1 MNDIPIF
8 WAILA
13 GVIIVVMFVRR
24 FGRSVLTKK
33 TGLGVDVD
41 GDLLRACRGDHRMAN
56 RLVQHELDRQPA
68 LSRTAA
74 ALLALSRLRDDK
86 R

>member
-1 MNDIPIF
+1 MNDIPMF
-8 WAILA
+8 WVILA
-13 GVIIVVMFVRR
+13 GVVIFIMFVRR
-24 FGRSVLTKK
+24 FGRSASTKRA
-33 TGLGVDVD
+33 GLGVDVD
-41 GDLLRACRGDHRMAN
+41 GDLLRACRGDRRMAD
-56 RLVQHELDRQPA
+56 RLVQHELDRRPS

>member
-1 MNDIPIF
+1 MNDIPMF

-13 GVIIVVMFVRR
+13 GVVIVIILLKR
-24 FGRSVLTKK
+24 FGGSAPVEKA
-33 TGLGVDVD
+33 GLGVSVD
-41 GDLLRACRGDHRMAN
+41 GDLVRACRGDRKMAD
-56 RLVQHELDRQPA
+56 RLIQHELDREPE

-74 ALLALSRLRDDK
+74 VLMALSRLRDDK

>member
-24 FGRSVLTKK
+24 FGRSALTKK
-33 TGLGVDVD
+33 AGLGVDVD
-41 GDLLRACRGDHRMAN
+41 GDLRRACRGDLWIAD

>member
-1 MNDIPIF
+1 MNDIPMF
-8 WAILA
+8 WVILA
-13 GVIIVVMFVRR
+13 GAIIVVMFVRR
-24 FGRSVLTKK
+24 FGRSVLTRKA
-33 TGLGVDVD
+33 GLGVDVD
-41 GDLLRACRGDHRMAN
+41 DDLLRACRGDHRMAD
-56 RLVQHELDRQPA
+56 RLVQHELDRQPT

>member
-1 MNDIPIF
+1 MNDPSMI
-8 WAILA
+8 WVILA
-13 GVIIVVMFVRR
+13 VVIVVVVVRR
-24 FGRSVLTKK
+24 FRRGTAATK

-41 GDLLRACRGDHRMAN
+41 DDLLRACRGDRRMAD
-56 RLVQHELDRQPA
+56 RLVQHELDRRPD
-68 LSRTAA
+68 LSRNTA

>member
-1 MNDIPIF
+1 MNDIPMF
-8 WAILA
+8 WVILA
-13 GVIIVVMFVRR
+13 GAIIVVMFVRR
-24 FGRSVLTKK
+24 FGRSVLTRK
-33 TGLGVDVD
+33 TGLGVNVD
-41 GDLLRACRGDHRMAN
+41 ADLLRACRGDRRMAD

>member
-24 FGRSVLTKK
+24 FGRSVLIKK

-41 GDLLRACRGDHRMAN
+41 GDLLRACRDDHRMAD